1 MQSQPDMPDEA
12 WPVDFVGVA
21 LPNGQNTGS
30 LVAGII

>member
-21 LPNGQNTGS
+21 LQNTGS